1 MEVNCDS
8 RWRGWLDRVAEKGV
22 LGWWWAAT
30 VYVVWDEAWED
41 ALYAEMW
48 GGGGVEWREREGGR
62 GRKGLGDGTAVG
74 LAGIYL

>member
-1 MEVNCDS
+1 MRRC
-8 RWRGWLDRVAEKGV
+8 
-22 LGWWWAAT
+22 
-30 VYVVWDEAWED
+30 
-41 ALYAEMW
+41 